1 MMNMTQVR
9 EAVRVQVGGDGSRKR
24 PATQAVRRERHKCW
38 EYERTGTCRWGAGC
52 RYAHDRGP
60 STPRNQYADTS
71 ASASA
76 NANPGSAPPAA
87 SAVDERPSN
96 RRPAKGVCFRW
107 QKEGVC
113 KWGANCKFE
122 HDPKYAK

>member
-9 EAVRVQVGGDGSRKR
+9 EAVRVQVGRGENRKR
-24 PATQAVRRERHKCW
+24 PATEPVKRERHKCW

-76 NANPGSAPPAA
+76 SANPGSAPPAA
-87 SAVDERPSN
+87 GAGDGRPSSKK
-96 RRPAKGVCFRW
+96 PARGVCFR
-107 QKEGVC
+107 
-113 KWGANCKFE
+113 
-122 HDPKYAK
+122 